1 MKHRQTFPL
10 MCPISSENMACHTPA
25 VKAVSAVNI
34 LSNVTHKQQQTFI
47 KQGENVRLNSDTVTR
62 RTKSIAR
69 KVKEYLLENVSLCR
83 FFCFAI
89 DESRT
94 FLL

>member
-1 MKHRQTFPL
+1 MPY
-10 MCPISSENMACHTPA
+10 SSGESIKECI
-25 VKAVSAVNI
+25 VSAVNI
-34 LSNVTHKQQQTFI
+34 LSNNVTHKQQQMFI
-47 KQGENVRLNSDTVTR
+47 KQGENVRLSSDTVTR
-62 RTKSIAR
+62 RTKSIAT